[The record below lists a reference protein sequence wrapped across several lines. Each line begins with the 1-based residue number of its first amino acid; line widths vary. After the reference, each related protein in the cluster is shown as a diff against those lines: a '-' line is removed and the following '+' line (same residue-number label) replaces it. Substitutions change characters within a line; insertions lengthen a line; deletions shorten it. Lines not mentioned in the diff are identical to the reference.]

1 MQLHNDGV
9 AKRARKQVE
18 RLRSLYPDFMRSLLS
33 HPKTA
38 VYVAGS
44 ARDQP
49 GAAAETAEKETDAA
63 PMALLW
69 AFAMVRSRAFAA
81 DDDRFAFVPFLVG
94 W

>member
-1 MQLHNDGV
+1 M
-9 AKRARKQVE
+9 AERARKQVE
-18 RLRSLYPDFMRSLLS
+18 RMRSLYPDLMRSLLS

-38 VYVAGS
+38 VYVARE
-44 ARDQP
+44 AQDQQ
-49 GAAAETAEKETDAA
+49 GAAETAGAAEEPAERETDAA

-94 W
+94 